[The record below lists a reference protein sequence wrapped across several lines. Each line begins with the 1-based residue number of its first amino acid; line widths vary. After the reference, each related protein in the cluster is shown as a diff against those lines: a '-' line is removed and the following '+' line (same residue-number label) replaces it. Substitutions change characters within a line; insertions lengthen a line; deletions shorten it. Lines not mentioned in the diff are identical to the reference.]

1 MDKLREE
8 NRKKFEEFYREEYLR
23 GEDAL
28 TRSPVTGTYIYA
40 HAQGHWKSWIRSRQS
55 IVVEMITPSDAPA
68 GLVYQIGGVGL
79 SHDEAICEGYS
90 AGFNEALRSIGLS
103 IKGE

>member
-8 NRKKFEEFYREEYLR
+8 FE
-23 GEDAL
+23 
-28 TRSPVTGTYIYA
+28 
-40 HAQGHWKSWIRSRQS
+40 QWWKSEYGAPLSDFNELWCAEGGYCDEDLDRQWEAWQASRAS
-55 IVVEMITPSDAPA
+55 IVVENITPSEAPS
-68 GLVYQIGGVGL
+68 GLIYQIGGAGL

-90 AGFNEALRSIGLS
+90 AGFNEAIRSIGLS